1 MAQTVRIIKSSKSA
15 MQSGRSKAGIWL
27 MEFEAQSP
35 KSPDALIGWS
45 SSSETESQISLRF
58 DQLQTALDYAKTN
71 GLHAIISDEAA
82 PQFHP
87 KSYADNFR
95 SDRVR
100 R

>member
-1 MAQTVRIIKSSKSA
+1 MAQIVRIIKTSKSA
-15 MQSGRSKAGIWL
+15 MQSGRRQAGIWL
-27 MEFEAQSP
+27 MEFETQSP

-45 SSSETESQISLRF
+45 SSSETLSQIKLRF
-58 DQLQTALDYAKTN
+58 DQLQTALDYAKAH
-71 GLHAIISDEAA
+71 GLEAIISDEAA